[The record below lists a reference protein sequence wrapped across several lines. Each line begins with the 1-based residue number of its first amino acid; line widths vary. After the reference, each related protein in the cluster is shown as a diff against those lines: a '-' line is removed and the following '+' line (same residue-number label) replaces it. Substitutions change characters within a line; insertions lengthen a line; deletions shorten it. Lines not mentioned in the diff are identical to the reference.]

1 MEGREGKGTK
11 GRERTEEKRKEGK
24 THQTTSKDFPNIL
37 KRSDDIPKLRARIPR
52 LRELAL
58 QSIEHMIER
67 EPAPSS
73 LRAPRR
79 AQGGA
84 EAA

>member
-1 MEGREGKGTK
+1 MKQEGNEEK
-11 GRERTEEKRKEGK
+11 GRREK
-24 THQTTSKDFPNIL
+24 THQTTSKDFPDIL
-37 KRSDDIPKLRARIPR
+37 KRSDDIPKLGARIPR

-58 QSIEHMIER
+58 QSIEYVIER

-73 LRAPRR
+73 FRAPRR